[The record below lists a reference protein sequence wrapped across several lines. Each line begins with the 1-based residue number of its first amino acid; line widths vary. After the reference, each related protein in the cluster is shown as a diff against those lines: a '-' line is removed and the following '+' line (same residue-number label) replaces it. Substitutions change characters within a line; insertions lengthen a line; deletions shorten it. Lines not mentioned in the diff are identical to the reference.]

1 MKLNPRELLKEG
13 KLFDTLSQN
22 PNSIDLSAVN
32 ILGRTVIDD
41 VIRNND
47 ELLAIALVHAGINIK
62 IPYEPV
68 YNNHYGHDLLITAA
82 AHEMYDLIY
91 LLLEKGLDPKSY
103 SRSALNALGYVVQNK
118 EVPLGVIEHLL
129 KAGVPPNCEDNANEY
144 TPLIFAMD
152 NHRFDIFEMLLKYG
166 ADPNF
171 CGPEHQ
177 STVLMEAAF
186 SEEHL
191 RFIPLLL
198 TYGARKDLKN
208 SRGKTAYDIAMKR
221 GNFEAAKLLK
231 P

>member
-1 MKLNPRELLKEG
+1 MKLNPRELFEQG
-13 KLFDTLSQN
+13 KLLDTLN
-22 PNSIDLSAVN
+22 EDPNSIDLNAVN

-41 VIRNND
+41 VISNNN
-47 ELLAIALVHAGINIK
+47 EPLAIALVHAGINVK

-68 YNNHYGHDLLITAA
+68 YGNSYGHDVLIAA
-82 AHEMYDLIY
+82 AIGDMYDLIY

-103 SRSALNALGYVVQNK
+103 SSSALNALGYVVQNK

-129 KAGVPPNCEDNANEY
+129 KAGVPPNCENNANEY

-171 CGPEHQ
+171 CGPEHR
-177 STVLMEAAF
+177 STVLMKAAF

-198 TYGARKDLKN
+198 TYGSRKDLKN